1 MQKNKS
7 VTAYIKNHPEWEK
20 ALMVLK
26 DLIDSTALHENIK
39 WGAPVY
45 TLNNKN
51 IVGYCAFKAYVG
63 LWFYQ
68 GALLKDSHKKLFNA
82 QEGKTKALRQWRF
95 SSSEEIFNEKENI
108 LSYIKEAV
116 QNHKN
121 GKSIKPQKKP
131 ALILAS
137 ELIEQLKNDVALNK
151 AHESFTESKQR
162 EFSEYINEAK
172 QQKTKQK
179 RLDKI
184 IPMIL
189 QGEGLN
195 DKYRK

>member
-1 MQKNKS
+1 MKKTKS
-7 VTAYIKNHPEWEK
+7 VDNYINNNLEWNS
-20 ALMVLK
+20 ALLALK
-26 DLIDSTALHENIK
+26 ELIESTDLQENIK

-51 IVGYCAFKAYVG
+51 IVGFCAFKAYVG

-68 GALLKDSHKKLFNA
+68 GALLKDPHKKLFNA

-95 SSSEEIFNEKENI
+95 SSSEEIDNEKVHI
-108 LSYIKEAV
+108 LSYIKEAI
-116 QNHKN
+116 QNHKK

-137 ELIEQLKNDVALNK
+137 ELIEQLKNDVTLNK
-151 AHESFTESKQR
+151 AYESFTESKQR